1 MIENLFSL
9 KGKVALVTGGAKGIG
24 AMITRGLVESGVK
37 VYISSRSVDACAAY
51 ATEMSQYGTCIALPA
66 DLLAVENIDAL
77 AAKLSENETQID
89 ILINNSGATWGA
101 PIESF
106 PEKGWDKVMDLN
118 VKSVF
123 FLTKSLL
130 PLLKAGATKAD
141 PSRVINISS
150 IAGITH
156 GGLSAVSYNASKAA
170 ANHLTKVLAHELAK
184 EKILVNA
191 IAPGFF
197 PSNMTKHFDK
207 EALGNANPV
216 GRIGEPTDIAGLVIY
231 LCSKA
236 GSFMTG
242 NVIPLDGG
250 LLVS

>member
-1 MIENLFSL
+1 MLENLFNL
-9 KGKVALVTGGAKGIG
+9 EGKVALVTGGAKGIG
-24 AMITRGLVESGVK
+24 AMITRGLVEAGVK
-37 VYISSRSVDACAAY
+37 VYISSRSAEACGAFAV
-51 ATEMSQYGTCIALPA
+51 EMSQYGTCVALPTN
-66 DLLAVENIDAL
+66 LLDIENIEAL
-77 AAKLSENETQID
+77 AMALGEQETQLD
-89 ILINNSGATWGA
+89 ILVNNSGATWGA
-101 PIESF
+101 PIDSF

-130 PLLKAGATKAD
+130 PLLKAGGTAAD

-170 ANHLTKVLAHELAK
+170 CNHLTKVLAHELAK
-184 EKILVNA
+184 DHILVNA

-197 PSNMTKHFDK
+197 PSKMTSHFDL
-207 EALGNANPV
+207 EALGAKNPV
-216 GRIGEPTDIAGLVIY
+216 GRIGQPSDIAGLVIY
-231 LCSKA
+231 LTSKA

-242 NVIPLDGG
+242 NIIPLDGG